1 MRRADVALGTPGA
14 RLPIRWRL
22 ALMSF
27 GLLALLLGALGA
39 VVSVT
44 EENTLLANRAV
55 ELHREAWLAAAP
67 LNQTV
72 YSFAYAGQTVPPRA
86 KTPPTQAKPVLTALG
101 QRLTNPGTRVCII
114 WIDGTQQV
122 IGPAAEP
129 DMAPVE
135 PPARVTL
142 PGAITSQAFKSVPA
156 TDWYAIAPDAQGQ
169 SQLVVLLPIVD
180 QANHDTIAL
189 LQVGTPTAPMM
200 ETVTT
205 TRLVLA
211 AGIAIALLIAAA
223 VTFPLM
229 GAGLRPLVEMERASQ
244 RIAAGALSLRLEEP
258 PARDEIGR
266 LARSFNSMVAQL
278 EDAFTRQKRFV
289 ADVSHELRTPLTAL
303 GGGLEMLLLGADRGD
318 AEAARRLTR
327 GMYAEVDRMR
337 RLVEDLLTLTRLD
350 DGQAGLRTDL
360 IAIAP
365 IVAEVCEQAERLARG
380 QSVRC
385 DVEAGLP
392 SIRADADRLRQVLLN
407 LLDNALKHTP
417 ATGTITIAA
426 RREGDTCVS
435 LAVKDTGRGIPAEA
449 LPHVFDR
456 FYRADPARARSGE
469 RTGGAGLGLSIAR
482 GLVEAQGGR
491 IAIESASGRG
501 TTVILRFPVAA
512 AANPEQPAQPAP
524 GPVIATIPLAGDT
537 PAPAESPVRVE

>member
-1 MRRADVALGTPGA
+1 MRRADKALGTPGA

-44 EENTLLANRAV
+44 EENALLANRAV
-55 ELHREAWLAAAP
+55 ELHREAWLAATP
-67 LNQTV
+67 MNQTV
-72 YSFAYAGQTVPPRA
+72 YSFAYAGQTVSPRA
-86 KTPPTQAKPVLTALG
+86 KTPPPQAKPVLTALG

-114 WIDGTQQV
+114 WIDGAQQV
-122 IGPAAEP
+122 IGPVPEP
-129 DMAPVE
+129 DMAPVD

-142 PGAITSQAFKSVPA
+142 AGALTSQAFRSVPA
-156 TDWYAIAPDAQGQ
+156 TDWYTVAPDAEGQ

-200 ETVTT
+200 EAVTT

-229 GAGLRPLVEMERASQ
+229 GAGLRPLVEMERASG
-244 RIAAGALSLRLEEP
+244 RIAAGALSLRLAEP

-318 AEAARRLTR
+318 TEAARRLTR

-350 DGQAGLRTDL
+350 DGQAGLRADL
-360 IAIAP
+360 VAVAS
-365 IVAEVCEQAERLARG
+365 IVAEVCEQAQRLARG
-380 QSVRC
+380 QTVRC
-385 DVEAGLP
+385 DVEAGLLP
-392 SIRADADRLRQVLLN
+392 IRADADRLRQVLLN

-417 ATGTITIAA
+417 TTGTITITA
-426 RREGDTCVS
+426 RREGATTVA
-435 LAVKDTGRGIPAEA
+435 LAVRDTGRGIPAEA

-456 FYRADPARARSGE
+456 FYRTDPARARSGE

-482 GLVEAQGGR
+482 GLVEAQGGQ
-491 IAIESASGRG
+491 IAIESATGRG
-501 TTVILRFPVAA
+501 TTVTLRFPIAA
-512 AANPEQPAQPAP
+512 AGTEQSAQPAP
-524 GPVIATIPLAGDT
+524 VLSATTAPLTGNV
-537 PAPAESPVRVE
+537 PSPAEPPVPVE

>member
-1 MRRADVALGTPGA
+1 MRRVDRMLGTPGA

-44 EENTLLANRAV
+44 EENALLANRAV

-72 YSFAYAGQTVPPRA
+72 YSFAYAGQAIPPRA
-86 KTPPTQAKPVLTALG
+86 KALPPQAKPVLTALG
-101 QRLTNPGTRVCII
+101 QRLTNPGTRVCVI
-114 WIDGTQQV
+114 WIDGAQQV

-129 DMAPVE
+129 DMAPVD

-142 PGAITSQAFKSVPA
+142 SSAVTSQAFRSVPA
-156 TDWYAIAPDAQGQ
+156 TDWYTIAPDAQGQ
-169 SQLVVLLPIVD
+169 SQLVVLLPIID

-200 ETVTT
+200 EAVTT

-229 GAGLRPLVEMERASQ
+229 GAGLRPLVEMERASG
-244 RIAAGALSLRLEEP
+244 RIASGALSLRLEEP

-303 GGGLEMLLLGADRGD
+303 GGGLEMLLLGANRGD
-318 AEAARRLTR
+318 TEAARRLTR

-350 DGQAGLRTDL
+350 DGQAGLRADL
-360 IAIAP
+360 VAVAP
-365 IVAEVCEQAERLARG
+365 LVAEVCEQAQRLARG
-380 QSVRC
+380 QIVRC
-385 DVEAGLP
+385 DLEAGLP

-417 ATGTITIAA
+417 APGTITIAA
-426 RREGDTCVS
+426 RREGAATVA
-435 LAVKDTGRGIPAEA
+435 LAVRDTGRGIPAGA

-456 FYRADPARARSGE
+456 FYRADPARARTGE

-482 GLVEAQGGR
+482 GLVEAQGGH
-491 IAIESASGRG
+491 IAIESAAGRG
-501 TTVILRFPVAA
+501 TTVTLRFPIAA
-512 AANPEQPAQPAP
+512 TSTDQPAQPAP
-524 GPVIATIPLAGDT
+524 ILSATTAPLAGDIT
-537 PAPAESPVRVE
+537 SPAEPPVPVE

>member
-27 GLLALLLGALGA
+27 GLLAMLLGALGA

-86 KTPPTQAKPVLTALG
+86 KAPPAQAKPVLTALG

-114 WIDGTQQV
+114 WIDGAQQV
-122 IGPAAEP
+122 IGPVPEP
-129 DMAPVE
+129 DMASVE

-142 PGAITSQAFKSVPA
+142 PGGITSQAFKNVPA
-156 TDWYAIAPDAQGQ
+156 TDWYTIAPDAQGQ

-180 QANHDTIAL
+180 QANHDIIAL

-200 ETVTT
+200 EAVTT

-229 GAGLRPLVEMERASQ
+229 GAGLRPLVEMQRASQ
-244 RIAAGALSLRLEEP
+244 RIAAGALSLRLKEP

-318 AEAARRLTR
+318 AEATRRLTR

-350 DGQAGLRTDL
+350 DGQAGLRADL
-360 IAIAP
+360 VAIAP
-365 IVAEVCEQAERLARG
+365 IVAEVCEQAERLTRG
-380 QSVRC
+380 RTLRC

-392 SIRADADRLRQVLLN
+392 PIRADADRLRQVLLN

-417 ATGTITIAA
+417 STGTITIAA
-426 RREGDTCVS
+426 RREGAATVS

-482 GLVEAQGGR
+482 GLVEAQGGQ
-491 IAIESASGRG
+491 IAIESATGRG
-501 TTVILRFPVAA
+501 TTVTLRFPIAGA
-512 AANPEQPAQPAP
+512 MDTDQPMPSASIP
-524 GPVIATIPLAGDT
+524 IATASALTGHASTSAEPPIP
-537 PAPAESPVRVE
+537 VE